1 MMAQLERM
9 ASEPPRRMQ
18 ALPLLMQMAAASL
31 VTLGRD
37 SKMMPTTPR
46 GTRFC
51 RMRRP
56 LGRVHMRSAVP
67 MGSGRAATSSRPRA
81 MSSTRASVRVSRSIK
96 ADFTPFSP
104 AARRSSAFACR
115 IAPQC
120 ARSACAM
127 ARSAPSR
134 TEEPSVA
141 ISRAALRACFP
152 KSETMVMPNVASS
165 TVWMGGF
172 FRREGAQALRVKTGD
187 PPRAANPPR
196 QRPTN
201 VQIAGAE
208 DGGRTR
214 TEKTPRDF
222 KSRVSAIPPLRHSK
236 NFTTRAPFRQGKP
249 TTRLQKPADWRG
261 FSLFRMEILQ
271 K

>member
-1 MMAQLERM
+1 MSSFAAAREGSRTRATAPSGRPAAAAASCRASMMAQLERM

-67 MGSGRAATSSRPRA
+67 MGSGRVATSSRPRA

-104 AARRSSAFACR
+104 AARRSSAFACK

-172 FRREGAQALRVKTGD
+172 FRKERGASPACKNGGPAACGESPQAA
-187 PPRAANPPR
+187 PNQRADCWCRRRGSNPYGE
-196 QRPTN
+196 N
-201 VQIAGAE
+201 
-208 DGGRTR
+208 
-214 TEKTPRDF
+214 
-222 KSRVSAIPPLRHSK
+222 SS
-236 NFTTRAPFRQGKP
+236 
-249 TTRLQKPADWRG
+249 G
-261 FSLFRMEILQ
+261 F
-271 K
+271 